1 MIVTQRHVHRGTAV
15 AKSYVDKEAQ
25 QAVYACLT
33 GEPRGEKEIMDR
45 CGFDLAFTRAV
56 LKNLVRSGLAKDVSV
71 AAPGSTPKKPKLVPL
86 YVRGK

>member
-1 MIVTQRHVHRGTAV
+1 M
-15 AKSYVDKEAQ
+15 AKGFVDKEAQ
-25 QAVYACLT
+25 QAVYSCLSE
-33 GEPRGEKEIMDR
+33 EPRGEQEIMAR

-71 AAPGSTPKKPKLVPL
+71 PAPGSTPKKPKLVPL